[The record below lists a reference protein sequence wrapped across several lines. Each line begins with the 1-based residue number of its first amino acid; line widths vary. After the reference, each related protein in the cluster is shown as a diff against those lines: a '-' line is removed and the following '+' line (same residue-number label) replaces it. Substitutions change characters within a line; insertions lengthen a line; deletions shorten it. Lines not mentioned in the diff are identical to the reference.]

1 MLALS
6 DTEYLAANGIIVG
19 ACLFTIFICGLAFT
33 IIAKT
38 VHLRSTTFGDICS
51 VQMVSDILL
60 ILLNTVWCIV
70 KAFHIHDEAQSRY
83 ELLVGVVSKTF
94 YFFTCKL
101 HVLMAI
107 NRYIFIF
114 HATENPKT
122 SSVFRGA
129 IFLCFLLAFLQS
141 FAGPLLDPNLFVVFS
156 SDSLRWKFA
165 TTEWTPFY
173 EAYLEYYLVL
183 TECSIIIILDSASF
197 KKLRQIH
204 RKVSIH
210 RDSTIAV
217 SKSANAREMRLLL
230 QSFCQLI
237 PLSSVMVFFFF
248 VAPKCDSSFL
258 TFLSSTAAWHFGI
271 SLDGVIIVLFQ
282 AKFRSKP
289 QPKPTPSYDDLH
301 RPVVGRCNSALHFY
315 FVSCDPFIEL
325 RIITI
330 TNLKLLPEQCL
341 VKSQQ
346 PE

>member
-19 ACLFTIFICGLAFT
+19 
-33 IIAKT
+33 
-38 VHLRSTTFGDICS
+38 
-51 VQMVSDILL
+51 
-60 ILLNTVWCIV
+60 
-70 KAFHIHDEAQSRY
+70 
-83 ELLVGVVSKTF
+83 VSKTF

-173 EAYLEYYLVL
+173 EA
-183 TECSIIIILDSASF
+183 
-197 KKLRQIH
+197 
-204 RKVSIH
+204 
-210 RDSTIAV
+210 
-217 SKSANAREMRLLL
+217 
-230 QSFCQLI
+230 
-237 PLSSVMVFFFF
+237 
-248 VAPKCDSSFL
+248 
-258 TFLSSTAAWHFGI
+258 
-271 SLDGVIIVLFQ
+271 VIIVLFQ

-325 RIITI
+325 RERQLIEDS
-330 TNLKLLPEQCL
+330 P
-341 VKSQQ
+341 
-346 PE
+346 